1 LNYLE
6 KYHFWLEN
14 EYFDEQAK
22 EELRALAG
30 NEEEIKD
37 RFYKDLEFGTG
48 GLRGKIGMGTNRM
61 NIYTVSR
68 ATQGLADYLIDKAR
82 EQKGSQQYLNRGVV
96 IAHDCRHKSREF
108 SETIALVLNANNIKT
123 YLFEDVRPT
132 PELSFAVRYL
142 HAIAGIVVTASHNP
156 PEYNG
161 YKVYGPDG
169 GQIIPE
175 IADKVIAHINRIK
188 DYSLIKKLDHPAA
201 VQKGLFNIIGSEV
214 DEVYLRK
221 VKELAIRDKDR
232 IEIDKNIKIVYT
244 PLHGAGNIPIRK
256 ILKERGFTNVFV
268 VEEQVQPDP
277 DFSTVESPNPE
288 YPAAF
293 ELAIKLGS
301 QVGAEILIA
310 TDPDAD
316 RIGLA
321 VRNPNYSVNKN
332 VGQAS
337 RLSGIDSRF
346 RGNDI
351 EEGGNDREE
360 EGNDREEEGNDRE
373 EEGNDREEEGNDRE
387 EEGNDREEEGN
398 DREEE
403 GNDIGGWLPCLSF
416 PRKRESSNLSL
427 RAPAGSE
434 AISYTVLNGNQVGIL
449 LLYYILSS
457 KKELNQLPPNG
468 FIVKTVVTS
477 DMSKVIADSF
487 GVDTYETLTGFKF
500 ICNMEKNVQEKEG
513 KEFLF
518 GYEESIG
525 YLTGDFVRDK
535 DAVISAMFIAEM
547 TAYYLKNGLNLLQ
560 VLEDLYQ
567 KYGYYEE
574 DQHSIYLEGAEG
586 EKKIA
591 EIMEAFRKKLP
602 EVKDMEMVRIED
614 YETGKSYDLKLKK
627 TSSITLA
634 RSNVLKIIFSDGS
647 WYVLRPSGTE
657 PKIKLYLSFNA
668 KTKKE
673 AQQKVHLSKS
683 TILQKINSIINPA

>member
-1 LNYLE
+1 MHYLE
-6 KYHFWLEN
+6 KYRFWLKN
-14 EYFDEQAK
+14 KHFSDEAK

-37 RFYKDLEFGTG
+37 RFYKNLEFGTG
-48 GLRGKIGMGTNRM
+48 GLRGKVAMGTNRM
-61 NIYTVSR
+61 NTYTVSR
-68 ATQGLADYLIDKAR
+68 ATQGLADYLFEKAR
-82 EQKGSQQYLNRGVV
+82 EQKDYQQYLNRGVV
-96 IAHDCRHKSREF
+96 IAYDCRHKSREF

-132 PELSFAVRYL
+132 PELSFAVRHLY
-142 HAIAGIVVTASHNP
+142 AIAGIVVTASHNP

-175 IADKVIAHINRIK
+175 VTDRVITHINRIK
-188 DYSLIKKLDHPAA
+188 DYSLIKRLDRPIA
-201 VQKGLFNIIGSEV
+201 VQKGLFNVIDPEV

-232 IEIDKNIKIVYT
+232 VEIDKNIKIVYT

-288 YPAAF
+288 YPAVF
-293 ELAIKLGS
+293 ELAIKLG
-301 QVGAEILIA
+301 QKVNAEILIA

-321 VRNPNYSVNKN
+321 VRNLTPS
-332 VGQAS
+332 S
-337 RLSGIDSRF
+337 SI
-346 RGNDI
+346 
-351 EEGGNDREE
+351 
-360 EGNDREEEGNDRE
+360 
-373 EEGNDREEEGNDRE
+373 
-387 EEGNDREEEGN
+387 
-398 DREEE
+398 
-403 GNDIGGWLPCLSF
+403 SF

-427 RAPAGSE
+427 RAPAESE

-449 LLYYILSS
+449 LLHYILSS
-457 KKELNQLPPNG
+457 KKELNQLPANG
-468 FIVKTVVTS
+468 FIVKTIVTS

-487 GVDTYETLTGFKF
+487 DVDTYETLTGFKF
-500 ICNMEKNVQEKEG
+500 ICHQVKMVEEKEG
-513 KEFLF
+513 KKFLF

-535 DAVISAMFIAEM
+535 DAVISAMLIAEM
-547 TAYYLKNGLNLLQ
+547 AAYYLKNGLNLLQ
-560 VLEDLYQ
+560 VLEDLYK
-567 KYGYYEE
+567 KYGYCEE
-574 DQHSIYLEGAEG
+574 VQHSIYLEGAEG

-591 EIMEAFRKKLP
+591 EIMEAFRRKLP
-602 EVKDMEMVRIED
+602 EVKDMEMIRIED
-614 YETGKSYDLKLKK
+614 ILLGKSYDLKLKK
-627 TSSITLA
+627 TSPITLA
-634 RSNVLKIIFSDGS
+634 RSNVLKIIFYDGS

-657 PKIKLYLSFNA
+657 PKIKLYLSFHAPTREDALQKLNLA
-668 KTKKE
+668 KT
-673 AQQKVHLSKS
+673 
-683 TILQKINSIINPA
+683 TILQKINSIIKPN

>member
-1 LNYLE
+1 MNYFE
-6 KYHFWLEN
+6 KYNFWLEN
-14 EYFDEQAK
+14 EYFDQQAK

-30 NEEEIKD
+30 NEGEIKD
-37 RFYKDLEFGTG
+37 RFYKDLQFGTG
-48 GLRGKIGMGTNRM
+48 GLRGKIAMGTNRI

-68 ATQGLADYLIDKAR
+68 ATQGLADYLI
-82 EQKGSQQYLNRGVV
+82 EESQKQPDPQEYLNRGVV
-96 IAHDCRHKSREF
+96 IAYDCRHKSREF

-132 PELSFAVRYL
+132 PELSFAVRHL
-142 HAIAGIVVTASHNP
+142 HAVAGIVVTASHNP

-161 YKVYGPDG
+161 YKVYGLDG

-175 IADKVIAHINRIK
+175 IADKIIYHVNKIK
-188 DYSLIKKLDHPAA
+188 DYSLIKKLDRPTAI
-201 VQKGLFNIIGSEV
+201 QNGLFNIIGQEV
-214 DEVYLRK
+214 DKVYLQK
-221 VKELAIRDKDR
+221 VKELAIRNDDQ
-232 IEIDKNIKIVYT
+232 IDKSIKIVYT
-244 PLHGAGNIPIRK
+244 PLHGAGNVPIRK

-268 VEEQVQPDP
+268 VEEQALPDP

-310 TDPDAD
+310 TDPDSD
-316 RIGLA
+316 RIGMA
-321 VRNPNYSVNKN
+321 VRNPISP
-332 VGQAS
+332 S
-337 RLSGIDSRF
+337 S
-346 RGNDI
+346 
-351 EEGGNDREE
+351 
-360 EGNDREEEGNDRE
+360 
-373 EEGNDREEEGNDRE
+373 
-387 EEGNDREEEGN
+387 
-398 DREEE
+398 
-403 GNDIGGWLPCLSF
+403 LSF
-416 PRKRESSNLSL
+416 PRKRESSNSSL
-427 RAPAGSE
+427 RAPIGSE

-457 KKELNQLPPNG
+457 KKELNQLPSNG

-513 KEFLF
+513 KKFLF

-535 DAVISAMFIAEM
+535 DAVISAMLIAEM
-547 TAYYLKNGLNLLQ
+547 AAYYYKKGLNLLQ
-560 VLEDLYQ
+560 VLEGLYQ

-574 DQHSIYLEGAEG
+574 YQHSIYLEGAEG
-586 EKKIA
+586 EKKIT

-614 YETGKSYDLKLKK
+614 YEIGKSYDLKLKK
-627 TSSITLA
+627 TSPITLA

-657 PKIKLYLSFNA
+657 PKIKLYLSFHA
-668 KTKKE
+668 KTRNE
-673 AQQKVHLSKS
+673 AQQKLNFVK
-683 TILQKINSIINPA
+683 TAILQKMNSIIKPSG

>member
-1 LNYLE
+1 MNYLE

-14 EYFDEQAK
+14 EYFSSEAK

-48 GLRGKIGMGTNRM
+48 GLRGKIAMGTNRM
-61 NIYTVSR
+61 NIYTVSK

-82 EQKGSQQYLNRGVV
+82 EQKDSQQYLNRGVV
-96 IAHDCRHKSREF
+96 IAYDCRHKSREF
-108 SETIALVLNANNIKT
+108 AETTALVLNANNIKA

-132 PELSFAVRYL
+132 PELSFAVRHL
-142 HAIAGIVVTASHNP
+142 NAVAGMVITASHNP

-161 YKVYGPDG
+161 YKVYGSDG

-175 IADKVIAHINRIK
+175 IADRVIAHINQIK
-188 DYSLIKKLDHPAA
+188 DYSLIKRLDRPSA
-201 VQKGLFNIIGSEV
+201 VQKGMFNIIGPEV

-221 VKELAIRDKDR
+221 VKELAIRDKDQ

-268 VEEQVQPDP
+268 VEEQIQPDP

-316 RIGLA
+316 RIGMA
-321 VRNPNYSVNKN
+321 VKNPSTK
-332 VGQAS
+332 
-337 RLSGIDSRF
+337 
-346 RGNDI
+346 
-351 EEGGNDREE
+351 
-360 EGNDREEEGNDRE
+360 
-373 EEGNDREEEGNDRE
+373 
-387 EEGNDREEEGN
+387 
-398 DREEE
+398 
-403 GNDIGGWLPCLSF
+403 
-416 PRKRESSNLSL
+416 
-427 RAPAGSE
+427 
-434 AISYTVLNGNQVGIL
+434 YTVLNGNQVGIL
-449 LLYYILSS
+449 LLHYILSS
-457 KKELNQLPPNG
+457 KKELNKLPPNG

-477 DMSKVIADSF
+477 DMSKIIADSF

-535 DAVISAMFIAEM
+535 DAVISAMLIAEM
-547 TAYYLKNGLNLLQ
+547 AAYYLKNGLNLLQ
-560 VLEDLYQ
+560 VLEDLYK

-574 DQHSIYLEGAEG
+574 VQHSIYLEGQEG

-591 EIMEAFRKKLP
+591 EIMEVFRKDTLRV
-602 EVKDMEMVRIED
+602 EGMEIVRID
-614 YETGKSYDLKLKK
+614 DILIGKSYDLKFKK
-627 TSSITLA
+627 TSPITLA

-657 PKIKLYLSFNA
+657 PKIKIYLSFHA
-668 KTKKE
+668 PTREE
-673 AQQKVHLSKS
+673 AQQKVHLAKS
-683 TILQKINSIINPA
+683 TILQKINFIIKSD

>member
-1 LNYLE
+1 MHYLE
-6 KYHFWLEN
+6 KYNFWLEN

-68 ATQGLADYLIDKAR
+68 ATQGLADYLIEKAR
-82 EQKGSQQYLNRGVV
+82 EQKDSQQYLNRGVV
-96 IAHDCRHKSREF
+96 IAYDCRHKSREF
-108 SETIALVLNANNIKT
+108 AETTALVLNGNNIKA

-132 PELSFAVRYL
+132 PELSFAVRHL

-175 IADKVIAHINRIK
+175 IADKVITHINQIK
-188 DYSLIKKLDHPAA
+188 DYSLIKRLDRPAA
-201 VQKGLFNIIGSEV
+201 VQKGLFNIIGPEV

-256 ILKERGFTNVFV
+256 ILKERGFNNVFV

-321 VRNPNYSVNKN
+321 VRNP
-332 VGQAS
+332 
-337 RLSGIDSRF
+337 F
-346 RGNDI
+346 RHCEDHNFFCHC
-351 EEGGNDREE
+351 EERSD
-360 EGNDREEEGNDRE
+360 
-373 EEGNDREEEGNDRE
+373 
-387 EEGNDREEEGN
+387 
-398 DREEE
+398 
-403 GNDIGGWLPCLSF
+403 
-416 PRKRESSNLSL
+416 
-427 RAPAGSE
+427 E

-449 LLYYILSS
+449 LLHYILSS
-457 KKELNQLPPNG
+457 KKELHQLPANG

-535 DAVISAMFIAEM
+535 DAVISAMLIAEM
-547 TAYYLKNGLNLLQ
+547 AAYYYKKGLNLLH
-560 VLEDLYQ
+560 VLESLYQ

-574 DQHSIYLEGAEG
+574 YQHSIYLEGAEG

-591 EIMEAFRKKLP
+591 EIMKAFRKKLP
-602 EVKDMEMVRIED
+602 DVKDMEMVRIDD
-614 YETGKSYDLKLKK
+614 YEISESYDLKLKK
-627 TSSITLA
+627 TSPITLT

-657 PKIKLYLSFNA
+657 PKIKIYLSFHA
-668 KTKKE
+668 KTRKE
-673 AQQKVHLSKS
+673 AQQKVHLVKS
-683 TILQKINSIINPA
+683 TILQKINSIIKPV

>member
-1 LNYLE
+1 MHYLE
-6 KYHFWLEN
+6 KYNFWLEN
-14 EYFDEQAK
+14 EYFDEKAR

-37 RFYKDLEFGTG
+37 RFYKDLQFGTG
-48 GLRGKIGMGTNRM
+48 GLRGKIAMGTNRM

-68 ATQGLADYLIDKAR
+68 TTQGLADYLIEKAR
-82 EQKGSQQYLNRGVV
+82 EQKDSQQYLNRGVV

-108 SETIALVLNANNIKT
+108 AETTALVLNANNIKS

-142 HAIAGIVVTASHNP
+142 HAITGIVITASHNP

-161 YKVYGPDG
+161 YKIYGSDG

-175 IADKVIAHINRIK
+175 IADKVITHINRIK
-188 DYSLIKKLDHPAA
+188 DYSLIKRLDRPAA
-201 VQKGLFNIIGSEV
+201 VQKGLFNIIGPEV

-221 VKELAIRDKDR
+221 IKELAIRDDNQIHKTIR
-232 IEIDKNIKIVYT
+232 IVYT

-293 ELAIKLGS
+293 ELAIKLG
-301 QVGAEILIA
+301 QKVNAEILIA

-321 VRNPNYSVNKN
+321 VRNPSTK
-332 VGQAS
+332 
-337 RLSGIDSRF
+337 
-346 RGNDI
+346 
-351 EEGGNDREE
+351 
-360 EGNDREEEGNDRE
+360 
-373 EEGNDREEEGNDRE
+373 
-387 EEGNDREEEGN
+387 
-398 DREEE
+398 
-403 GNDIGGWLPCLSF
+403 
-416 PRKRESSNLSL
+416 
-427 RAPAGSE
+427 
-434 AISYTVLNGNQVGIL
+434 YTVLNGNQVGIL

-500 ICNMEKNVQEKEG
+500 ICNMEKTVQEKEG
-513 KEFLF
+513 KSFLF

-535 DAVISAMFIAEM
+535 DAVISAMLIAEM
-547 TAYYLKNGLNLLQ
+547 TAYYSKKGLTLLQ
-560 VLEDLYQ
+560 VLEGLYK

-574 DQHSIYLEGAEG
+574 YQHSIYLEGAEG

-602 EVKDMEMVRIED
+602 EVKDIEIARIED
-614 YETGKSYDLKLKK
+614 YETSP
-627 TSSITLA
+627 ITLT

-657 PKIKLYLSFNA
+657 PKIKIYLSFHA
-668 KTKKE
+668 KTRKE
-673 AQQKVHLSKS
+673 AQQKLNLTKS
-683 TILQKINSIINPA
+683 TILQKINSIIKPV

>member
-1 LNYLE
+1 MNYLE

-14 EYFDEQAK
+14 EYFDQQVK
-22 EELRALAG
+22 KELRALAG

-48 GLRGKIGMGTNRM
+48 GLRGKIAMGTNRM

-68 ATQGLADYLIDKAR
+68 ATQGLADYLIEKSKKQPHPR
-82 EQKGSQQYLNRGVV
+82 EYLVRGVV
-96 IAHDCRHKSREF
+96 IAYDCRHKSREF
-108 SETIALVLNANNIKT
+108 AETIALVFNANNIKT

-132 PELSFAVRYL
+132 PELSFAVRHL
-142 HAIAGIVVTASHNP
+142 HATAGIVVTASHNP

-175 IADKVIAHINRIK
+175 IADKIIYHINQVK
-188 DYSLIKKLDHPAA
+188 DYSLIKKLDRP
-201 VQKGLFNIIGSEV
+201 VSIQKGLFNIVGQKI
-214 DEVYLRK
+214 DQVYLRK
-221 VKELAIRDKDR
+221 VKELAIREDNQ
-232 IEIDKNIKIVYT
+232 IDKTIKIVYT

-268 VEEQVQPDP
+268 VEEQVQTDP
-277 DFSTVESPNPE
+277 NFSTVESPNPE

-316 RIGLA
+316 RIGLV
-321 VRNPNYSVNKN
+321 VRNP
-332 VGQAS
+332 
-337 RLSGIDSRF
+337 F
-346 RGNDI
+346 RHC
-351 EEGGNDREE
+351 EEH
-360 EGNDREEEGNDRE
+360 
-373 EEGNDREEEGNDRE
+373 
-387 EEGNDREEEGN
+387 
-398 DREEE
+398 
-403 GNDIGGWLPCLSF
+403 PF
-416 PRKRESSNLSL
+416 LSL
-427 RAPAGSE
+427 RGSETTE
-434 AISYTVLNGNQVGIL
+434 AISTHNNQYTVLNGNQVGVL
-449 LLYYILSS
+449 LLHYILSS

-468 FIVKTVVTS
+468 FIVKTIVTS
-477 DMSKVIADSF
+477 DMSREIADSF
-487 GVDTYETLTGFKF
+487 NVDTYETLTGFKF

-535 DAVISAMFIAEM
+535 DAVISAMLISEM
-547 TAYYLKNGLNLLQ
+547 TAYYHKNGLNLLQ
-560 VLEDLYQ
+560 ALDNLYQ

-591 EIMEAFRKKLP
+591 EIMDIFRKEPLRV
-602 EVKDMEMVRIED
+602 EGMEIIRID
-614 YETGKSYDLKLKK
+614 DILLGKSYNLKSKK
-627 TSSITLA
+627 TTRLDLPF
-634 RSNVLKIIFSDGS
+634 SNVSKIIFSDGS
-647 WYVLRPSGTE
+647 WYCLRPSGTE
-657 PKIKLYLSFNA
+657 SKIKLYLSFHA
-668 KTKKE
+668 KTKQE
-673 AQQKVHLSKS
+673 AQQKLNLTKS
-683 TILQKINSIINPA
+683 TILHKINSIIKHA

>member
-1 LNYLE
+1 MNYLE

-14 EYFDEQAK
+14 EHFSDEAK
-22 EELRALAG
+22 EELRALEG
-30 NEEEIKD
+30 NKEEIKD
-37 RFYKDLEFGTG
+37 RFYKDLQFGTG
-48 GLRGKIGMGTNRM
+48 GLRGKIAMGTNRM

-68 ATQGLADYLIDKAR
+68 ATQGLADYLIA
-82 EQKGSQQYLNRGVV
+82 ESQKQPPQEYLTRGVV
-96 IAHDCRHKSREF
+96 IAYDCRHKSREF
-108 SETIALVLNANNIKT
+108 SETVALVLNANNIKT

-142 HAIAGIVVTASHNP
+142 HAVAGIVVTASHNP

-161 YKVYGPDG
+161 YKVYGSDG

-175 IADKVIAHINRIK
+175 IADKIIYRINQIK

-201 VQKGLFNIIGSEV
+201 VQKGLFNIIGQKI
-214 DEVYLRK
+214 DRVYLQK
-221 VKELAIRDKDR
+221 VKELAIRNDDQ
-232 IEIDKNIKIVYT
+232 IDKSIKIIYT

-268 VEEQVQPDP
+268 VEEQALPDP

-316 RIGLA
+316 RIGMA
-321 VRNPNYSVNKN
+321 VRNPICHCEERNDAAIPSNPKN
-332 VGQAS
+332 N
-337 RLSGIDSRF
+337 LSLRGAKR
-346 RGNDI
+346 RGNLI
-351 EEGGNDREE
+351 
-360 EGNDREEEGNDRE
+360 
-373 EEGNDREEEGNDRE
+373 
-387 EEGNDREEEGN
+387 
-398 DREEE
+398 
-403 GNDIGGWLPCLSF
+403 LPHTSF
-416 PRKRESSNLSL
+416 PRKRESSNCF
-427 RAPAGSE
+427 
-434 AISYTVLNGNQVGIL
+434 TVLNGNQVGVL

-468 FIVKTVVTS
+468 FIVKTIVTS
-477 DMSKVIADSF
+477 DMSRVIADSF
-487 GVDTYETLTGFKF
+487 AVDTYETLTGFKF

-535 DAVISAMFIAEM
+535 DAVISAMLIAEM
-547 TAYYLKNGLNLLQ
+547 TAYYHKNGLNLLQ
-560 VLEDLYQ
+560 VLDNLYE

-586 EKKIA
+586 EKKIV
-591 EIMEAFRKKLP
+591 EIMEIFRK
-602 EVKDMEMVRIED
+602 EVLQIKGMEIIRID
-614 YETGKSYDLKLKK
+614 DVLLGKSYNLKSKK
-627 TSSITLA
+627 TTGLDLP

-647 WYVLRPSGTE
+647 WYCLRPSGTE
-657 PKIKLYLSFNA
+657 PKIKIYLSFHA
-668 KTKKE
+668 PTKKE
-673 AQQKVHLSKS
+673 AQQKLNLTKT
-683 TILQKINSIINPA
+683 TILQKINSIIKPMSHP

>member
-1 LNYLE
+1 MNYLE
-6 KYHFWLEN
+6 KYNFWLEN
-14 EYFDEQAK
+14 EHFDEKAK

-37 RFYKDLEFGTG
+37 RFYKDLQFGTG

-61 NIYTVSR
+61 NIYTVSK
-68 ATQGLADYLIDKAR
+68 ATQGLADYLIGKAR
-82 EQKGSQQYLNRGVV
+82 EQEDSQQYLNRGVV
-96 IAHDCRHKSREF
+96 IAYDCRHKSHEF
-108 SETIALVLNANNIKT
+108 SETTALVLNANDIKT

-132 PELSFAVRYL
+132 PELSFAVRHLY
-142 HAIAGIVVTASHNP
+142 AIAGIVVTASHNP

-169 GQIIPE
+169 GQIIPD
-175 IADKVIAHINRIK
+175 IADKIIYHINKIK

-201 VQKGLFNIIGSEV
+201 VQKGLFNIVGPEI
-214 DEVYLRK
+214 DEVYLQK
-221 VKELAIRDKDR
+221 INELAIRNDDQ
-232 IEIDKNIKIVYT
+232 IDKSIKIVYT

-256 ILKERGFTNVFV
+256 ILKERGFINVFV
-268 VEEQVQPDP
+268 VEKQIQPDP

-321 VRNPNYSVNKN
+321 VKNPICPPP
-332 VGQAS
+332 
-337 RLSGIDSRF
+337 LSFPPSSM
-346 RGNDI
+346 
-351 EEGGNDREE
+351 
-360 EGNDREEEGNDRE
+360 
-373 EEGNDREEEGNDRE
+373 
-387 EEGNDREEEGN
+387 
-398 DREEE
+398 
-403 GNDIGGWLPCLSF
+403 SF
-416 PRKRESSNLSL
+416 PRKRESSTSVIARNDND
-427 RAPAGSE
+427 AAIPAHHNQ
-434 AISYTVLNGNQVGIL
+434 YTVLNGNQVGIL
-449 LLYYILSS
+449 LLHYILIS
-457 KKELNQLPPNG
+457 KKELNQLPSNG

-477 DMSKVIADSF
+477 DMSRVIADSF
-487 GVDTYETLTGFKF
+487 NVDTYETLTGFKF
-500 ICNMEKNVQEKEG
+500 ICNMVKTVQEKEG

-535 DAVISAMFIAEM
+535 DAVISAMLIAEM
-547 TAYYLKNGLNLLQ
+547 AAYYLKNGFNLLQ
-560 VLEDLYQ
+560 VLEDLYK

-574 DQHSIYLEGAEG
+574 VQHSIYLEGAEG

-591 EIMEAFRKKLP
+591 EIMEVFRKKLP
-602 EVKDMEMVRIED
+602 EVKGMEIVRIED
-614 YETGKSYDLKLKK
+614 YEIGESYDLKSKK
-627 TSSITLA
+627 TSSLTLP

-657 PKIKLYLSFNA
+657 PKIKLYLSFHA
-668 KTKKE
+668 PTKKE
-673 AQQKVHLSKS
+673 VQQKVHLVKS
-683 TILQKINSIINPA
+683 TILQKINSII

>member
-1 LNYLE
+1 MNYLE
-6 KYHFWLEN
+6 KYYFWLEN

-22 EELRALAG
+22 DELRALSG
-30 NEEEIKD
+30 NKEEIKD

-48 GLRGKIGMGTNRM
+48 GLRGKIAMGTNRM

-68 ATQGLADYLIDKAR
+68 ATQGLANYLIGESKKQPHPQ
-82 EQKGSQQYLNRGVV
+82 EYLTRGVV
-96 IAHDCRHKSREF
+96 IAYDCRHKSHEF
-108 SETIALVLNANNIKT
+108 AKTTALVLNANSIKT

-132 PELSFAVRYL
+132 PELSFAVLYL
-142 HAIAGIVVTASHNP
+142 HAVAGIVVTASHNP

-161 YKVYGPDG
+161 YKVYGYDG

-175 IADKVIAHINRIK
+175 IADRVIAHINKIK
-188 DYSLIKKLDHPAA
+188 DYSLVKKLDHSIAI
-201 VQKGLFNIIGSEV
+201 QKGLFNIIGPEI
-214 DEVYLRK
+214 DRVYLRK

-232 IEIDKNIKIVYT
+232 IEIDKTIKIVYT

-268 VEEQVQPDP
+268 VEEQSQPDP
-277 DFSTVESPNPE
+277 NFSTVKSPNPE

-301 QVGAEILIA
+301 QVGAEIIIA

-316 RIGLA
+316 RIGMA
-321 VRNPNYSVNKN
+321 VRNPFPPS
-332 VGQAS
+332 S
-337 RLSGIDSRF
+337 M
-346 RGNDI
+346 
-351 EEGGNDREE
+351 
-360 EGNDREEEGNDRE
+360 
-373 EEGNDREEEGNDRE
+373 
-387 EEGNDREEEGN
+387 
-398 DREEE
+398 
-403 GNDIGGWLPCLSF
+403 SF
-416 PRKRESSNLSL
+416 PRKRESSNSF
-427 RAPAGSE
+427 
-434 AISYTVLNGNQVGIL
+434 TVLNGNQVGIL
-449 LLYYILSS
+449 LLHYILSS

-487 GVDTYETLTGFKF
+487 NVDTYETLTGFKF

-535 DAVISAMFIAEM
+535 DAVISAMLIAEM
-547 TAYYLKNGLNLLQ
+547 AAYYLKNGLNLLQ
-560 VLEDLYQ
+560 VLENLYE

-574 DQHSIYLEGAEG
+574 YQHSIYLEGAEG

-591 EIMEAFRKKLP
+591 EIMKAFRKKLP
-602 EVKDMEMVRIED
+602 EVKDIEIVRIED
-614 YETGKSYDLKLKK
+614 YEISKSYDFKLKK
-627 TSSITLA
+627 TNPITLT
-634 RSNVLKIIFSDGS
+634 RSNVLKIILSDGS

-657 PKIKLYLSFNA
+657 PKIKLYLSFHA
-668 KTKKE
+668 KTRKE
-673 AQQKVHLSKS
+673 AQQKLNLTKS
-683 TILQKINSIINPA
+683 TILQKINFIIKSE

>member
-1 LNYLE
+1 LHYLE
-6 KYHFWLEN
+6 KYNFWLEN
-14 EYFDEQAK
+14 EYFDEKAK
-22 EELRALAG
+22 EELRALDG

-37 RFYKDLEFGTG
+37 RFYKDLQFGTG

-68 ATQGLADYLIDKAR
+68 ATQGLADYLIEKAR
-82 EQKGSQQYLNRGVV
+82 EQKDYQQYLNHGVV
-96 IAHDCRHKSREF
+96 IARDCRHKSHEF
-108 SETIALVLNANNIKT
+108 AETIALVLNANNIKA

-132 PELSFAVRYL
+132 PELSFAVRHL

-175 IADKVIAHINRIK
+175 IANRVIAHINRIK
-188 DYSLIKKLDHPAA
+188 DYSLIKKLDYPTAI
-201 VQKGLFNIIGSEV
+201 QKGMFNIIDPEV

-221 VKELAIRDKDR
+221 VKELTIRDKDR
-232 IEIDKNIKIVYT
+232 IELDKTIRIVYT
-244 PLHGAGNIPIRK
+244 PLHGAGNVPIRK

-268 VEEQVQPDP
+268 VEEQAQPDP

-293 ELAIKLGS
+293 ELAIKLG
-301 QVGAEILIA
+301 QKVNAEILIA

-316 RIGLA
+316 RIGMA
-321 VRNPNYSVNKN
+321 VKNPP
-332 VGQAS
+332 
-337 RLSGIDSRF
+337 
-346 RGNDI
+346 
-351 EEGGNDREE
+351 
-360 EGNDREEEGNDRE
+360 
-373 EEGNDREEEGNDRE
+373 
-387 EEGNDREEEGN
+387 
-398 DREEE
+398 
-403 GNDIGGWLPCLSF
+403 LPSPVSF
-416 PRKRESSNLSL
+416 PRKRESSNSF
-427 RAPAGSE
+427 
-434 AISYTVLNGNQVGIL
+434 TVLNGNQVGIL
-449 LLYYILSS
+449 LLHYILSS

-477 DMSKVIADSF
+477 DMSRVIADSF

-535 DAVISAMFIAEM
+535 DAVISAMLIAEM
-547 TAYYLKNGLNLLQ
+547 AAYYLKNGLNLLQ
-560 VLEDLYQ
+560 VLENLYK

-574 DQHSIYLEGAEG
+574 VQHSIYLEGQEG

-591 EIMEAFRKKLP
+591 EIMEAFRKEALRV
-602 EVKDMEMVRIED
+602 EGMEIVRIDDILLGE
-614 YETGKSYDLKLKK
+614 SYDLKSKK
-627 TSSITLA
+627 TTRIDLP

-657 PKIKLYLSFNA
+657 PKIKIYLSFHA
-668 KTKKE
+668 PTRKE
-673 AQQKVHLSKS
+673 VQQKVHLAKS
-683 TILQKINSIINPA
+683 TILQKINSIIKPK

>member
-1 LNYLE
+1 MHYLE
-6 KYHFWLEN
+6 KYNFWLEN
-14 EYFDEQAK
+14 EYFDQQAK
-22 EELRALAG
+22 KELRALEG

-37 RFYKDLEFGTG
+37 RFYKDLQFGTG
-48 GLRGKIGMGTNRM
+48 GLRGKIAMGTNRM

-68 ATQGLADYLIDKAR
+68 ATQGLADYLI
-82 EQKGSQQYLNRGVV
+82 EESQKQPHPQEYLNRGVV
-96 IAHDCRHKSREF
+96 IAYDCRHKSREF

-142 HAIAGIVVTASHNP
+142 HAITGIVVTASHNP

-161 YKVYGPDG
+161 YKVYGSDG

-175 IADKVIAHINRIK
+175 IADKIIYHINKIK
-188 DYSLIKKLDHPAA
+188 DYSLIKKLDRPAA
-201 VQKGLFNIIGSEV
+201 VQKGLFNIVGQEI
-214 DEVYLRK
+214 DRVYLRK
-221 VKELAIRDKDR
+221 VKELAIRDKDP
-232 IEIDKNIKIVYT
+232 IELDKTIKIVYT
-244 PLHGAGNIPIRK
+244 PLHGAGNVPIRK
-256 ILKERGFTNVFV
+256 ILKGRGFSNVFV
-268 VEEQVQPDP
+268 VEEQAQPDP

-316 RIGLA
+316 RIGMA
-321 VRNPNYSVNKN
+321 VKNPSPP
-332 VGQAS
+332 S
-337 RLSGIDSRF
+337 SM
-346 RGNDI
+346 
-351 EEGGNDREE
+351 
-360 EGNDREEEGNDRE
+360 
-373 EEGNDREEEGNDRE
+373 
-387 EEGNDREEEGN
+387 
-398 DREEE
+398 
-403 GNDIGGWLPCLSF
+403 SF
-416 PRKRESSNLSL
+416 PRKRESSNSSL
-427 RAPAGSE
+427 RAPIGSE

-449 LLYYILSS
+449 LLHYILSS

-500 ICNMEKNVQEKEG
+500 ICNMEKTVQEKEG

-535 DAVISAMFIAEM
+535 DAVISAMLIAEM
-547 TAYYLKNGLNLLQ
+547 TAYYYKKGLNLLQ
-560 VLEDLYQ
+560 VLENLYQ

-574 DQHSIYLEGAEG
+574 HQHSIYLEGAEG
-586 EKKIA
+586 EKKIT

-602 EVKDMEMVRIED
+602 EVKDIEIARIED
-614 YETGKSYDLKLKK
+614 YEIGRSYDLKLKK
-627 TSSITLA
+627 TSPITLA

-657 PKIKLYLSFNA
+657 PKIKVYLSFHA
-668 KTKKE
+668 KTRKE
-673 AQQKVHLSKS
+673 AQQKLNPVKT
-683 TILQKINSIINPA
+683 TILQKINSIIKPN

>member
-1 LNYLE
+1 MNYLE

-14 EYFDEQAK
+14 EYFDEKAK
-22 EELRALAG
+22 AELCALTG

-37 RFYKDLEFGTG
+37 RFYKNLQFGTG

-68 ATQGLADYLIDKAR
+68 ATQGLADYLIEKAR
-82 EQKGSQQYLNRGVV
+82 EQQDSQQYLNRGVV
-96 IAHDCRHKSREF
+96 IAYDCRHKSREF
-108 SETIALVLNANNIKT
+108 AETTALVLNANNIKA

-132 PELSFAVRYL
+132 PELSFAVRHL
-142 HAIAGIVVTASHNP
+142 NAVAGMVITASHNP

-175 IADKVIAHINRIK
+175 IADRVIAHINRIK
-188 DYSLIKKLDHPAA
+188 DYSLIKRLDRPIA
-201 VQKGLFNIIGSEV
+201 VQKGLFNVIGPEV

-232 IEIDKNIKIVYT
+232 IEIDKSIKIVYT
-244 PLHGAGNIPIRK
+244 PLHGAGNIPIRR
-256 ILKERGFTNVFV
+256 ILKERGFTNVFL

-277 DFSTVESPNPE
+277 DFSTVKSPNPE

-293 ELAIKLGS
+293 DLAIKLG
-301 QVGAEILIA
+301 QKVNAEILIA

-316 RIGLA
+316 RIGMA
-321 VRNPNYSVNKN
+321 VRSP
-332 VGQAS
+332 S
-337 RLSGIDSRF
+337 RHC
-346 RGNDI
+346 
-351 EEGGNDREE
+351 EERSD
-360 EGNDREEEGNDRE
+360 
-373 EEGNDREEEGNDRE
+373 
-387 EEGNDREEEGN
+387 
-398 DREEE
+398 
-403 GNDIGGWLPCLSF
+403 
-416 PRKRESSNLSL
+416 
-427 RAPAGSE
+427 E

-449 LLYYILSS
+449 LLHYILSS

-477 DMSKVIADSF
+477 DMSRVIADSF

-513 KEFLF
+513 KKFLF

-535 DAVISAMFIAEM
+535 DAVISAMLIAEM

-560 VLEDLYQ
+560 VLEGLYQ

-574 DQHSIYLEGAEG
+574 YQHSIYLEGAEG

-602 EVKDMEMVRIED
+602 EVKDIEIARIED
-614 YETGKSYDLKLKK
+614 YEIGKSYDLKLKK
-627 TSSITLA
+627 TSPITLA

-657 PKIKLYLSFNA
+657 PK
-668 KTKKE
+668 
-673 AQQKVHLSKS
+673 
-683 TILQKINSIINPA
+683 

>member
-1 LNYLE
+1 MNYLE

-14 EYFDEQAK
+14 EYFDQQAK
-22 EELRALAG
+22 EELRALEG
-30 NEEEIKD
+30 NEEEIKN
-37 RFYKDLEFGTG
+37 RFYKDLQFGTG

-61 NIYTVSR
+61 NIYTVSK

-82 EQKGSQQYLNRGVV
+82 EQKDSQQYLNRGVV
-96 IAHDCRHKSREF
+96 IAYDCRHKSREF
-108 SETIALVLNANNIKT
+108 SETVALVLNANNIKV

-132 PELSFAVRYL
+132 PELSFAVRHL
-142 HAIAGIVVTASHNP
+142 NAVAGMVITASHNP

-175 IADKVIAHINRIK
+175 IADRVIAHINRIK
-188 DYSLIKKLDHPAA
+188 DYSLIKRLDRPIA

-268 VEEQVQPDP
+268 VEEQIQPDP

-288 YPAAF
+288 YPASF
-293 ELAIKLGS
+293 ELAIKLG
-301 QVGAEILIA
+301 QKVNAEILIA

-316 RIGLA
+316 RIGMA
-321 VRNPNYSVNKN
+321 VRNPD
-332 VGQAS
+332 GA
-337 RLSGIDSRF
+337 F
-346 RGNDI
+346 
-351 EEGGNDREE
+351 
-360 EGNDREEEGNDRE
+360 
-373 EEGNDREEEGNDRE
+373 
-387 EEGNDREEEGN
+387 
-398 DREEE
+398 
-403 GNDIGGWLPCLSF
+403 
-416 PRKRESSNLSL
+416 
-427 RAPAGSE
+427 
-434 AISYTVLNGNQVGIL
+434 TVLNGNQVGVL
-449 LLYYILSS
+449 LLHYILSS
-457 KKELNQLPPNG
+457 KKELKQLPSNS

-477 DMSKVIADSF
+477 DMSRVIADSF

-535 DAVISAMFIAEM
+535 DAVISAMLIAEM
-547 TAYYLKNGLNLLQ
+547 TAYYLKNGFNLLQ
-560 VLEDLYQ
+560 VLEDLYK

-574 DQHSIYLEGAEG
+574 VQHSIYLEGAEG
-586 EKKIA
+586 EKKIT

-614 YETGKSYDLKLKK
+614 YEIGKSYDLKLKK
-627 TSSITLA
+627 TSPITLA

-657 PKIKLYLSFNA
+657 PKIKIYLSFHA
-668 KTKKE
+668 KTRKE
-673 AQQKVHLSKS
+673 SQQKLSLVKTAIS
-683 TILQKINSIINPA
+683 QKINSIIKPV

>member
-1 LNYLE
+1 MHYLE
-6 KYHFWLEN
+6 KYRFWLKN
-14 EYFDEQAK
+14 KHFSDEAK
-22 EELRALAG
+22 EELRAIAS
-30 NEEEIKD
+30 NEKEIKD

-48 GLRGKIGMGTNRM
+48 GLRGKIAMGTNRM

-68 ATQGLADYLIDKAR
+68 ATQGLADYLI
-82 EQKGSQQYLNRGVV
+82 EESQKQPHPQEYLNRGVV
-96 IAHDCRHKSREF
+96 IAYDCRHKSREF

-142 HAIAGIVVTASHNP
+142 HAITGIVVTASHNP

-161 YKVYGPDG
+161 YKVYGLDG

-175 IADKVIAHINRIK
+175 IADKIIYHINKIK
-188 DYSLIKKLDHPAA
+188 DYSLIKKLDRFAA
-201 VQKGLFNIIGSEV
+201 VQKGLFNIIGPEV

-221 VKELAIRDKDR
+221 VKELTIRDKDP
-232 IEIDKNIKIVYT
+232 IELDKTIKIVYT

-277 DFSTVESPNPE
+277 NFSTVESPNPE

-310 TDPDAD
+310 TDPDSD
-316 RIGLA
+316 RIGMA
-321 VRNPNYSVNKN
+321 VKNPPRHCEEQSDEAIPSNIKN

-337 RLSGIDSRF
+337 RLSS
-346 RGNDI
+346 
-351 EEGGNDREE
+351 
-360 EGNDREEEGNDRE
+360 
-373 EEGNDREEEGNDRE
+373 
-387 EEGNDREEEGN
+387 
-398 DREEE
+398 
-403 GNDIGGWLPCLSF
+403 PSSLSF
-416 PRKRESSNLSL
+416 PRKRESSNQ
-427 RAPAGSE
+427 
-434 AISYTVLNGNQVGIL
+434 YTVLNGNQVGIL
-449 LLYYILSS
+449 LLHYILSN
-457 KKELNQLPPNG
+457 KKELNQLPTNG
-468 FIVKTVVTS
+468 FIVKTIVTS
-477 DMSKVIADSF
+477 DMSRVIADSF

-535 DAVISAMFIAEM
+535 DAVISAMLIAEM
-547 TAYYLKNGLNLLQ
+547 AAYYLKNGLNLLQ
-560 VLEDLYQ
+560 VLEDLYK

-574 DQHSIYLEGAEG
+574 YQHSIYLEGAEG

-591 EIMEAFRKKLP
+591 EIMKAFRKKLP
-602 EVKDMEMVRIED
+602 EVKDIEMIRIED
-614 YETGKSYDLKLKK
+614 YEIGKSYDLKLKK
-627 TSSITLA
+627 TSPITLA

-657 PKIKLYLSFNA
+657 PKIKLYLSFQS
-668 KTKKE
+668 KTRKE
-673 AQQKVHLSKS
+673 AKQKLSLVKAAIS
-683 TILQKINSIINPA
+683 QKINSIIKPK

>member
-1 LNYLE
+1 MHYLE

-30 NEEEIKD
+30 NKEEIKD

-48 GLRGKIGMGTNRM
+48 GLRGKIAMGTNRM

-68 ATQGLADYLIDKAR
+68 ATQGLADYLIEKAR
-82 EQKGSQQYLNRGVV
+82 EQKDSQQYLNRGVV
-96 IAHDCRHKSREF
+96 IAYDCRHKSREF
-108 SETIALVLNANNIKT
+108 SETIALVLNANNIKA

-132 PELSFAVRYL
+132 PELSFAVRHL

-161 YKVYGPDG
+161 YKVYGLDG

-201 VQKGLFNIIGSEV
+201 VQKGLFNIIGPEV

-221 VKELAIRDKDR
+221 VKELAIREKDQ
-232 IEIDKNIKIVYT
+232 IDTTIKIVYT
-244 PLHGAGNIPIRK
+244 PLHGAGNIPIRR

-268 VEEQVQPDP
+268 VEEQAQPDP

-293 ELAIKLGS
+293 ELAIKLG
-301 QVGAEILIA
+301 QKVNAEILIA

-316 RIGLA
+316 RIGMA
-321 VRNPNYSVNKN
+321 VKTPNSTDIEN
-332 VGQAS
+332 VGQVS
-337 RLSGIDSRF
+337 YPSGIDSRF

-351 EEGGNDREE
+351 EEDGDDRQGNR
-360 EGNDREEEGNDRE
+360 
-373 EEGNDREEEGNDRE
+373 
-387 EEGNDREEEGN
+387 
-398 DREEE
+398 
-403 GNDIGGWLPCLSF
+403 PPLSF
-416 PRKRESSNLSL
+416 PRKRESSNSF
-427 RAPAGSE
+427 
-434 AISYTVLNGNQVGIL
+434 TVLNGNQVGIL

-477 DMSKVIADSF
+477 DMSRVIADSF

-535 DAVISAMFIAEM
+535 DAVISAMLIAEM
-547 TAYYLKNGLNLLQ
+547 AAYYLKNGLNLLQ
-560 VLEDLYQ
+560 VLEDLYK

-574 DQHSIYLEGAEG
+574 VQHSIYLEGAEG

-602 EVKDMEMVRIED
+602 EVEDIEMVRIED
-614 YETGKSYDLKLKK
+614 YEIGESYDLKSKK
-627 TSSITLA
+627 TTRIDLP

-657 PKIKLYLSFNA
+657 PKIKLYLSFHA
-668 KTKKE
+668 KIRKG
-673 AQQKVHLSKS
+673 AQQKLNLTKT
-683 TILQKINSIINPA
+683 TILQKINSIIKPV

>member
-1 LNYLE
+1 MHYLE
-6 KYHFWLEN
+6 KYRFWLKN
-14 EYFDEQAK
+14 KHFSDEAK

-37 RFYKDLEFGTG
+37 RFYKDLQFGTG
-48 GLRGKIGMGTNRM
+48 GLRGKIAMGTNRM

-68 ATQGLADYLIDKAR
+68 TTQGLADYLIEKAR
-82 EQKGSQQYLNRGVV
+82 EQKDSQQYLNRGVV
-96 IAHDCRHKSREF
+96 IAYDCRHKSREF
-108 SETIALVLNANNIKT
+108 AETTALVLNANNIKT

-142 HAIAGIVVTASHNP
+142 HAITGIVITASHNP

-161 YKVYGPDG
+161 YKIYGSDG

-175 IADKVIAHINRIK
+175 IADKVITHINRIK
-188 DYSLIKKLDHPAA
+188 DYSLIKKLDCPTA
-201 VQKGLFNIIGSEV
+201 VQKGLFNIIGPEV

-221 VKELAIRDKDR
+221 IKELAIRDDNQ
-232 IEIDKNIKIVYT
+232 IDKTIRIVYT

-293 ELAIKLGS
+293 ELAIKLG
-301 QVGAEILIA
+301 QKVNAEILIA

-321 VRNPNYSVNKN
+321 VRNPSTK
-332 VGQAS
+332 
-337 RLSGIDSRF
+337 
-346 RGNDI
+346 
-351 EEGGNDREE
+351 
-360 EGNDREEEGNDRE
+360 
-373 EEGNDREEEGNDRE
+373 
-387 EEGNDREEEGN
+387 
-398 DREEE
+398 
-403 GNDIGGWLPCLSF
+403 
-416 PRKRESSNLSL
+416 
-427 RAPAGSE
+427 
-434 AISYTVLNGNQVGIL
+434 YTILNGNQVGIL
-449 LLYYILSS
+449 LLHYILSS

-477 DMSKVIADSF
+477 DMSRVIADSF

-500 ICNMEKNVQEKEG
+500 ICNMEKTVQEKEG
-513 KEFLF
+513 KSFLF

-535 DAVISAMFIAEM
+535 DAVISAMLIAEM
-547 TAYYLKNGLNLLQ
+547 AAYYLKNGLNLLH
-560 VLEDLYQ
+560 VLESLYQ

-574 DQHSIYLEGAEG
+574 VQHSIYLEGAEG

-602 EVKDMEMVRIED
+602 EVKDIEIARIED
-614 YETGKSYDLKLKK
+614 YETSP
-627 TSSITLA
+627 ITLT

-657 PKIKLYLSFNA
+657 PKIKIYLSFHA
-668 KTKKE
+668 KTRKE
-673 AQQKVHLSKS
+673 AQQKLNLTKS
-683 TILQKINSIINPA
+683 TILQKINSIIKPV

>member
-1 LNYLE
+1 MHYLE
-6 KYHFWLEN
+6 KYNFWLEN
-14 EYFDEQAK
+14 EYFDEQTK
-22 EELRALAG
+22 DELRALAG

-48 GLRGKIGMGTNRM
+48 GLRGKIAMGTNRM

-68 ATQGLADYLIDKAR
+68 ATQGLADYLI
-82 EQKGSQQYLNRGVV
+82 EESQKQPYSQEYLNRGVV

-108 SETIALVLNANNIKT
+108 SETIALVLNANNFRT
-123 YLFEDVRPT
+123 YLFEDIRPT

-142 HAIAGIVVTASHNP
+142 HAITGIVVTASHNP

-175 IADKVIAHINRIK
+175 IADKIIYHINQIK
-188 DYSLIKKLDHPAA
+188 DYSMIKKLDRPVAI
-201 VQKGLFNIIGSEV
+201 QKGLFNIVGQEI
-214 DEVYLRK
+214 DRVYLQK
-221 VKELAIRDKDR
+221 VKELAIRDKDP
-232 IEIDKNIKIVYT
+232 IELDKTIKIVYT

-256 ILKERGFTNVFV
+256 ILKERGFINVFV

-301 QVGAEILIA
+301 QVGAEILMA

-321 VRNPNYSVNKN
+321 VRNPF
-332 VGQAS
+332 
-337 RLSGIDSRF
+337 LHC
-346 RGNDI
+346 
-351 EEGGNDREE
+351 EEH
-360 EGNDREEEGNDRE
+360 
-373 EEGNDREEEGNDRE
+373 
-387 EEGNDREEEGN
+387 
-398 DREEE
+398 
-403 GNDIGGWLPCLSF
+403 PF
-416 PRKRESSNLSL
+416 LSL
-427 RAPAGSE
+427 RGSE
-434 AISYTVLNGNQVGIL
+434 TTEAISSVIARNDNDEAISSTTQSPISYTVLNGNQVGVL
-449 LLYYILSS
+449 LLHYILSS

-468 FIVKTVVTS
+468 FIVKTIVTS
-477 DMSKVIADSF
+477 DMSRVIADSF
-487 GVDTYETLTGFKF
+487 NVDTYETLTGFKF

-535 DAVISAMFIAEM
+535 DAVISAMLISEM
-547 TAYYLKNGLNLLQ
+547 AAYYLKNGLNLLQ
-560 VLEDLYQ
+560 VLEDLYK

-586 EKKIA
+586 EKKMA

-602 EVKDMEMVRIED
+602 EMEDIEMTRIED
-614 YETGKSYDLKLKK
+614 YEIGKSYDLKLKK
-627 TSSITLA
+627 TSPITLA

-657 PKIKLYLSFNA
+657 PKIKLYLSFHA

-673 AQQKVHLSKS
+673 AMQKVHLAKS
-683 TILQKINSIINPA
+683 TILQKINSIIIPT

>member
-1 LNYLE
+1 MDNPRLAVFIDDKLKKGFQKLNYLE

-14 EYFDEQAK
+14 EHFSDEAK
-22 EELRALAG
+22 EELRALDG

-61 NIYTVSR
+61 NIYTVSK
-68 ATQGLADYLIDKAR
+68 ATQGLADYLIEKAR
-82 EQKGSQQYLNRGVV
+82 EQKGPPQQYLNRGVV

-108 SETIALVLNANNIKT
+108 AETIALVLNASNIKT

-132 PELSFAVRYL
+132 PELSFAVSHL
-142 HAIAGIVVTASHNP
+142 HAAAGIVVTASHNP

-175 IADKVIAHINRIK
+175 IADKVIARINRIK

-201 VQKGLFNIIGSEV
+201 VQKGLFNIIGPEI
-214 DEVYLRK
+214 DEIYLRK
-221 VKELAIRDKDR
+221 VKELTIRDKDR
-232 IEIDKNIKIVYT
+232 IEIDKTIRIVYT
-244 PLHGAGNIPIRK
+244 PLHGAGNMPIRR

-268 VEEQVQPDP
+268 VEEQVTPDP

-293 ELAIKLGS
+293 ELAIKLG
-301 QVGAEILIA
+301 QKVNAEILIA

-321 VRNPNYSVNKN
+321 VRN
-332 VGQAS
+332 A
-337 RLSGIDSRF
+337 F
-346 RGNDI
+346 RHC
-351 EEGGNDREE
+351 EERSD
-360 EGNDREEEGNDRE
+360 
-373 EEGNDREEEGNDRE
+373 
-387 EEGNDREEEGN
+387 
-398 DREEE
+398 
-403 GNDIGGWLPCLSF
+403 
-416 PRKRESSNLSL
+416 
-427 RAPAGSE
+427 A
-434 AISYTVLNGNQVGIL
+434 AISNHNNQYTVLNGNQVGIL
-449 LLYYILSS
+449 LLHYILSS
-457 KKELNQLPPNG
+457 KKELNQLPANG

-477 DMSKVIADSF
+477 DMSRVIADSF
-487 GVDTYETLTGFKF
+487 NVDTYETLTGFKF
-500 ICNMEKNVQEKEG
+500 ICHEVKMIEEKE
-513 KEFLF
+513 KKAFLF

-535 DAVISAMFIAEM
+535 DAVISAMLIAEM
-547 TAYYLKNGLNLLQ
+547 AAYYLKNGLNLLQ
-560 VLEDLYQ
+560 VLEDLYK

-574 DQHSIYLEGAEG
+574 DQHSIYLEGEKG

-591 EIMEAFRKKLP
+591 EIMETFRKKLP
-602 EVKDMEMVRIED
+602 EVEGMEMVRIED
-614 YETGKSYDLKLKK
+614 YEISESYNLKLKK
-627 TSSITLA
+627 TSPLTLP

-657 PKIKLYLSFNA
+657 PKIKLYLSFHA
-668 KTKKE
+668 STRKE
-673 AQQKVHLSKS
+673 AKQKAHLVKS
-683 TILQKINSIINPA
+683 TILQKIDSIIEPMSHP